1 MTPSTQVSF
10 TQRTKIEEQRNFVY
24 QVELENN
31 ITA

>member
-1 MTPSTQVSF
+1 MNSPTQVIF

-24 QVELENN
+24 QVEIENN